1 MAADAPTPPPA
12 LQRSVRL
19 PHATAMVVGTIIGA
33 SIFVQPSEISRAL
46 PSIPGILAAWTVAG
60 LLTIAGSL
68 ICAELSSAFPRT
80 GGVYVFLS
88 ETLSPAVGFLWA
100 WAMFW
105 TMHSGI
111 IAAIAV
117 VFARYAA
124 YFVPLSPVGA
134 AGGRDR
140 GHPGAVGG
148 QLRGRQARQPGA
160 GRLHA
165 GQALRDRADHP
176 VRIRPR
182 RAPAALRRESHAAD
196 ALAQF
201 PRAVAAG
208 LFAFG
213 GWHMVTYIG
222 GETVEARRTIPRALM
237 LGTAIVTVCYV
248 ALNTVYLYVLPL
260 DRVMASTRVAADAA
274 DAVLGYG
281 GGALMSALVVF
292 STFGALS
299 GIVLLGP
306 RVYFSMAGDNRALGW
321 LGAVHPRFQ
330 TPHRAIMAQAVW
342 ASVLV
347 ATGTYRALFTRVV
360 YTEWIFFAAMAVG
373 LFVARRRPDYQ
384 ADATE
389 CPGIR
394 SCPALF
400 ARRGG
405 RHCRQPARGG
415 PGRSADRPAAGRR
428 RPSGVL
434 SVRPRGRTSATCRRG
449 ESEDSGGRCMPVI
462 DFHNHYYPPAYLDAL
477 RSGGTS
483 VTVGIDKE
491 GNPLLYYPGRLQH
504 RRAADIATS
513 STANRCSPS
522 RVSIARSSR

>member
-1 MAADAPTPPPA
+1 
-12 LQRSVRL
+12 
-19 PHATAMVVGTIIGA
+19 MVVGTIIGA

-68 ICAELSSAFPRT
+68 ICAELSSAYPRT

-88 ETLSPAVGFLWA
+88 ETLSPAAGFLWA

-124 YFVPLSPVGA
+124 YFVPLSPPAQQAAAIAAILALSAVNYAGVRFGSRVQAGFTLGKLCAVALIILFGFVFGA
-134 AGGRDR
+134 HLPHFAGSRTPPDLL
-140 GHPGAVGG
+140 VN
-148 QLRGRQARQPGA
+148 
-160 GRLHA
+160 
-165 GQALRDRADHP
+165 
-176 VRIRPR
+176 
-182 RAPAALRRESHAAD
+182 
-196 ALAQF
+196 F
-201 PRAVAAG
+201 PQAVAAG

-222 GETVEARRTIPRALM
+222 GETIEARRTIPRALM

-274 DAVLGYG
+274 DAVLGSG

-292 STFGALS
+292 SAFGALS

-306 RVYFSMAGDNRALGW
+306 RVYFSMAGDCRALGW

-330 TPHRAIMAQAVW
+330 TPHRAIIAQAVW

-360 YTEWIFFAAMAVG
+360 YTEWIFFAAMAIG
-373 LFVARRRPDYQ
+373 LFVARRRSDYQ
-384 ADATE
+384 PTYRV
-389 CPGIR
+389 PGYPVV
-394 SCPALF
+394 PALF
-400 ARRGG
+400 AIVAAAIAIHQLVADPIEALIGLLLVG
-405 RHCRQPARGG
+405 AGLPAYY
-415 PGRSADRPAAGRR
+415 
-428 RPSGVL
+428 L
-434 SVRPRGRTSATCRRG
+434 FRPRARQQEDAACR
-449 ESEDSGGRCMPVI
+449 
-462 DFHNHYYPPAYLDAL
+462 
-477 RSGGTS
+477 
-483 VTVGIDKE
+483 
-491 GNPLLYYPGRLQH
+491 
-504 RRAADIATS
+504 
-513 STANRCSPS
+513 
-522 RVSIARSSR
+522 